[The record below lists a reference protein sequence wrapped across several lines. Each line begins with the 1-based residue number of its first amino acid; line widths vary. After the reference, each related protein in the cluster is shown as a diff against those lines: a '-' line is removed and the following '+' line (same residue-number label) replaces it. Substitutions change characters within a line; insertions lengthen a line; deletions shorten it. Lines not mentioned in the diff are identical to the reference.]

1 MVLVA
6 VLRVCCRRPP
16 LSCGPFP
23 FLSTTRRVFSHSA
36 VVRSLI
42 PRPANTNADNSYH
55 HPHPHLHI
63 HRPQLLLQNHTLS
76 NRIAMDSSDPYV
88 VPDSDNDED
97 PDLALAI
104 KLSLQGDAGSGS
116 PPHKRPF
123 SFTSVK
129 AESSKSAAAKRKA
142 DCIVISDT
150 ESDEDM
156 APPSKKTPKTAAWDA
171 QQRRDMDAASSS
183 SSSSL
188 LGLDRGQMERERL
201 ARLRIKSPEFVP
213 RDTRESLRT
222 TIPLAVRGAPERTPG
237 ARFGSSNRTHSDPGP
252 TALTLEFPHGVVK
265 RTWAYGTDREGIDI
279 KIEEVLRG
287 ETLIGAVLSAF
298 QWDYEWLWSKIPNGR
313 LQRFVLVVQ
322 AKTKADKDAILE
334 VLGGLPKTTIV
345 FPNME
350 KIHSM
355 HSKLMLL
362 FHRHRSTGAE
372 WLRIAV
378 PSANLTDYD
387 WGEGGTMENNVFIID
402 LPKLGGSA
410 VYEQTMFQTELTSF
424 CQASDYPK
432 DILAR
437 LPEYDFSATAPMA
450 FVHSIGG
457 THYGPI
463 ITRTGYAGLGTAISA
478 LGYNSGPG
486 LELDI
491 VTASL
496 GFTDK
501 AFIMHMYRAA
511 QGFDGTAELARRPPP
526 KILSRKQRERLPKP
540 VLPRPVKGGR
550 KRTNWDD
557 DDTAQNASESESTL
571 SDVGVEHGEE
581 TSWSRVKRLLRLY
594 FPSHA
599 TVAVSKGGV
608 LGGGTLCFQIESW
621 GGAEYPRSVLRDCKN
636 VREGILMHDKMLFAR
651 PSRTLQAKS
660 GRRVEAWA
668 YVGSAN
674 FTVSAW

>member
-23 FLSTTRRVFSHSA
+23 FLFLSATRRVFSHSA
-36 VVRSLI
+36 VRSLI
-42 PRPANTNADNSYH
+42 PRSANTSADTDSYPH
-55 HPHPHLHI
+55 HHLYI
-63 HRPQLLLQNHTLS
+63 RPPQLLLQNRPLR
-76 NRIAMDSSDPYV
+76 NRIAMNSSDPYV
-88 VPDSDNDED
+88 VPDSDNDDD

-123 SFTSVK
+123 SFTPAK
-129 AESSKSAAAKRKA
+129 AESSKSAAAKRKV

-171 QQRRDMDAASSS
+171 QQQRGMNVASN
-183 SSSSL
+183 SSSL

-201 ARLRIKSPEFVP
+201 ARLRIRSPELVSC
-213 RDTRESLRT
+213 DTRESLRT
-222 TIPLAVRGAPERTPG
+222 SIPLAVRGAPAPTPG
-237 ARFGSSNRTHSDPGP
+237 ARFGSSSRTHSDPGFA
-252 TALTLEFPHGVVK
+252 ALALEFPHGVVK

-334 VLGGLPKTTIV
+334 GLGGLPKTTIV

-410 VYEQTMFQTELTSF
+410 VHKQTMFQTELTFF

-432 DILAR
+432 DILTR

-457 THYGPI
+457 THYSPT

-491 VTASL
+491 VTSSL

-511 QGFDGTAELARRPPP
+511 QGFDGTAELARRPPL
-526 KILSRKQRERLPKP
+526 KMLSRKQRERLPKP
-540 VLPRPVKGGR
+540 TLPRPVRGGR
-550 KRTNWDD
+550 KRTIWAD
-557 DDTAQNASESESTL
+557 DDTAQTASESESTL
-571 SDVGVEHGEE
+571 SDVSVEHDEE

-599 TVAVSKGGV
+599 TVAASKGGV
-608 LGGGTLCFQIESW
+608 LGGGTLCFQSESW
-621 GGAEYPRSVLRDCKN
+621 GKTEYPRSVVRDCKN
-636 VREGILMHDKMLFAR
+636 VREGILIHDKILFVR